1 MAHIAPLEEHCHN
14 LKIKLFGREE
24 KPNFNLISW
33 NCEEAIAITIA
44 IFGYKEVYNV
54 P

>member
-1 MAHIAPLEEHCHN
+1 MLTTRPPKPLT
-14 LKIKLFGREE
+14 LRREE
-24 KPNFNLISW
+24 RPNFNLISW
-33 NCEEAIAITIA
+33 NCEEAVTITQA